1 MTERTLSQRA
11 LNRALLARQLLLDR
25 GTMRIP
31 KALERV
37 GGLQTQYAPAGYIGL
52 RTRLEGFRR
61 DDLTRALERRSVV
74 QAWMMRSTIHM
85 ASKGDFWRFSAAV
98 REQRRRHW
106 SRAFR
111 GAATTKDVAIAARK
125 AERLLAGEPRRRGEI
140 VEALGVDSPTWYG
153 VMLWL
158 DLVRVPPSGTW
169 EQPRADL
176 YGLATDWLGDPPTV
190 GEEEGVEHLVR
201 RYLSAFGPAAWADI
215 VSFTGLP
222 VAALAPVLDGSSLR
236 RFEDEDGKEL
246 FDVPRGPL
254 PDPETPAPV
263 RFLPAWDANLLT
275 HARRTQILPERYR
288 PRVFNTKTPH
298 SVHTFLVDGQ
308 VAGTWRHQ
316 DGRIA
321 LDPFDRIS
329 KAARDELREEGERL
343 AALWDEGQDRAARRA
358 GRTTR

>member
-1 MTERTLSQRA
+1 LRTRD

-25 GTMRIP
+25 GTMPIQ

-52 RTRLEGFRR
+52 WTRLERFRR

-85 ASKGDFWRFSAAV
+85 ASKADFWRFSAAV
-98 REQRRRHW
+98 REQRRRQW

-111 GAATTKDVAIAARK
+111 GAATAKDVAVAALK
-125 AERLLAGEPRRRGEI
+125 AERLLASEPRRRAEI
-140 VEALGVDSPTWYG
+140 VEALGIDSPTWYG

-190 GEEEGVEHLVR
+190 AEEEGIEHLVR
-201 RYLSAFGPAAWADI
+201 RYLRAFGPAARADI

-222 VAALAPVLDGSSLR
+222 VAALAPVLDASSLR

-246 FDVPRGPL
+246 LDVPRGPL

-288 PRVFNTKTPH
+288 SRVFNTRTPH

-321 LDPFDRIS
+321 LDPFGRIS

-343 AALWDEGQDRAARRA
+343 AALWNEDQDRAARRV